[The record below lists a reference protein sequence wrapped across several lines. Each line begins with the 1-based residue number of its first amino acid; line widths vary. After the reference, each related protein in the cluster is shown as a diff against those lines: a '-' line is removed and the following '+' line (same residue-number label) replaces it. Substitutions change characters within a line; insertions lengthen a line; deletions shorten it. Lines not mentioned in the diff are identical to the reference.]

1 MKKKN
6 KYFANL
12 NEEKRVEML
21 PNLFRT
27 TLTYN
32 DEIMVCHFIAKKG
45 TLVPLHNHEAVQVG
59 YVIKGSIRFFKKD
72 DSSFITVA
80 GSGYLF
86 DSNEY
91 HGLEALEDTEFIE
104 CFAPMRPEYVS

>member
-1 MKKKN
+1 MKKES

-12 NEEKRVEML
+12 NEEKTVEML

-45 TLVPLHNHEAVQVG
+45 ALVPLHNHEAVQVG
-59 YVIKGSIRFFKKD
+59 YVIKGSIRFFKKN
-72 DSSFITVA
+72 DSSFIAVA

-86 DSNEY
+86 NSDEY
-91 HGLEALEDTEFIE
+91 HGSEALEDTEFIE
-104 CFAPMRPEYVS
+104 CFAPMRQEYVG

>member
-1 MKKKN
+1 MKKEN

-12 NEEKRVEML
+12 NEEKTVEML

-27 TLTYN
+27 TLTHN

-45 TLVPLHNHEAVQVG
+45 ALVPLHNHEAVQVG

-72 DSSFITVA
+72 GSSFITVA
-80 GSGYLF
+80 GSGY
-86 DSNEY
+86 
-91 HGLEALEDTEFIE
+91 
-104 CFAPMRPEYVS
+104 

>member
-1 MKKKN
+1 MKKEN
-6 KYFANL
+6 KYFVNL

-32 DEIMVCHFIAKKG
+32 DGIMICHFIAKKG
-45 TLVPLHNHEAVQVG
+45 ALVPLHNHEAFQVG

-72 DSSFITVA
+72 GSSFIAVA

-91 HGLEALEDTEFIE
+91 HGAEALEDTEYIE
-104 CFAPMRPEYVS
+104 CFAPMRQEYVG